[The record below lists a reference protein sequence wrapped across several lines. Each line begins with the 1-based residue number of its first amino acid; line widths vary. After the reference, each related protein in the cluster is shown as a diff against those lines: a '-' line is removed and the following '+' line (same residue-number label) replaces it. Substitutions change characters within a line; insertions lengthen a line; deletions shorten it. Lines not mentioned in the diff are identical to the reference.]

1 VIQDF
6 ISDNLHHLKRL
17 RRSYRVDK
25 HVAMNPNEVLRIE
38 NTVFILLG
46 HASASA
52 SALNQPQT
60 QSVPVLILGGRGEIS
75 LT

>member
-1 VIQDF
+1 
-6 ISDNLHHLKRL
+6 
-17 RRSYRVDK
+17 
-25 HVAMNPNEVLRIE
+25 MNPDEVLRIE

-52 SALNQPQT
+52 SALNQPQV
-60 QSVPVLILGGRGEIS
+60 QSVPVLILGGRGEMS

>member
-1 VIQDF
+1 
-6 ISDNLHHLKRL
+6 
-17 RRSYRVDK
+17 
-25 HVAMNPNEVLRIE
+25 MNPNEVLRIE

-46 HASASA
+46 HAPASV

-60 QSVPVLILGGRGEIS
+60 QSVQVLILGGRGEMC